1 MIKASNIIVTSM
13 SCFEQGEVGIIS
25 VERGK
30 TMLPKKLEETPVG
43 LTTIAL
49 YEPHDLLLARFQ
61 CLISEGQEG
70 IFIENMTEGMI
81 FYRVCKNGKLIMI
94 PLFYAGEKKILYFQ
108 DYHHVKQ
115 EDEITLLP
123 HTEEYIFDGSEYDE

>member
-1 MIKASNIIVTSM
+1 
-13 SCFEQGEVGIIS
+13 
-25 VERGK
+25 
-30 TMLPKKLEETPVG
+30 MLPKKLEETPLD

-49 YEPHDLLLARFQ
+49 YDHHGQLLARFQ
-61 CLISEGQEG
+61 RLISEGQEG

-81 FYRVCKNGKLIMI
+81 FYRVCKNGKPIMI

-108 DYHHVKQ
+108 VYHHAKQ

>member
-1 MIKASNIIVTSM
+1 M

-30 TMLPKKLEETPVG
+30 TMLPKRLEETPLG
-43 LTTIAL
+43 LKTIAL
-49 YEPHDLLLARFQ
+49 YDHHGQLLARFQ
-61 CLISEGQEG
+61 RLISEGQEG

-123 HTEEYIFDGSEYDE
+123 HTEEYIFDGSEYDG

>member
-1 MIKASNIIVTSM
+1 M

-30 TMLPKKLEETPVG
+30 TMLPKKLEEIPVG

-49 YEPHDLLLARFQ
+49 YDHYGQLLARFQ
-61 CLISEGQEG
+61 LLISEGQEG

-81 FYRVCKNGKLIMI
+81 FYRVCKNGKPIMI
-94 PLFYAGEKKILYFQ
+94 PLFYSGEKKILYFQ

-123 HTEEYIFDGSEYDE
+123 HTEEYIFDGSEYDGQANLESFLLK

>member
-1 MIKASNIIVTSM
+1 M
-13 SCFEQGEVGIIS
+13 SCFERGEVGIIS

-30 TMLPKKLEETPVG
+30 TMLPKRLEETPVG

-49 YEPHDLLLARFQ
+49 YDHYGQLLARFQ
-61 CLISEGQEG
+61 RLISEGQEG

-81 FYRVCKNGKLIMI
+81 FYRVCKNGKPIMI

-123 HTEEYIFDGSEYDE
+123 HTEEYIFDGSEYDG

>member
-1 MIKASNIIVTSM
+1 M

-30 TMLPKKLEETPVG
+30 TMLPKRLEETPLG

-49 YEPHDLLLARFQ
+49 YDHYGQLIARFQ
-61 CLISEGQEG
+61 RLISEGQEG

-123 HTEEYIFDGSEYDE
+123 HTEEYIFDGSEYDG

>member
-1 MIKASNIIVTSM
+1 
-13 SCFEQGEVGIIS
+13 
-25 VERGK
+25 
-30 TMLPKKLEETPVG
+30 MLPKKLAETPLG

-49 YEPHDLLLARFQ
+49 YDHQGQLLARFQ
-61 CLISEGQEG
+61 RLISEGQEG

-81 FYRVCKNGKLIMI
+81 
-94 PLFYAGEKKILYFQ
+94 FYAGEKKILYFQ

-123 HTEEYIFDGSEYDE
+123 HTEEYIFDGSEYDG

>member
-1 MIKASNIIVTSM
+1 M

-25 VERGK
+25 AEVGK
-30 TMLPKKLEETPVG
+30 NNASKKTRRNTSRSYNDRFIWTSWPV
-43 LTTIAL
+43 ISA
-49 YEPHDLLLARFQ
+49 FSS
-61 CLISEGQEG
+61 LISEGQEG

>member
-1 MIKASNIIVTSM
+1 
-13 SCFEQGEVGIIS
+13 
-25 VERGK
+25 
-30 TMLPKKLEETPVG
+30 MLPKRLEETPLG

-49 YEPHDLLLARFQ
+49 YEPHDQLLARFQ

-81 FYRVCKNGKLIMI
+81 FYHVCKNGKPIMI
-94 PLFYAGEKKILYFQ
+94 SLFYAGEKKILYFQ

-115 EDEITLLP
+115 EDEITYYLIRKS
-123 HTEEYIFDGSEYDE
+123 IFLMAVNMMDKQI

>member
-1 MIKASNIIVTSM
+1 M

-123 HTEEYIFDGSEYDE
+123 HTEEYIFDSSEYDG

>member
-1 MIKASNIIVTSM
+1 M

-30 TMLPKKLEETPVG
+30 TMLPKRLEETPLG
-43 LTTIAL
+43 LKTIAL
-49 YEPHDLLLARFQ
+49 YDHHGQLLARFQ
-61 CLISEGQEG
+61 RLISEGQEG
-70 IFIENMTEGMI
+70 VFIENMTEGII
-81 FYRVCKNGKLIMI
+81 FYRVSKNGKPIMI

-108 DYHHVKQ
+108 DYHHVRQ

-123 HTEEYIFDGSEYDE
+123 HTEEYIFDGSEYDG

>member
-1 MIKASNIIVTSM
+1 M

-30 TMLPKKLEETPVG
+30 TMLPKRLEEIPVG

-49 YEPHDLLLARFQ
+49 YDHYDQLLARFQ
-61 CLISEGQEG
+61 RLISEGQEG

-81 FYRVCKNGKLIMI
+81 FYRVCKNGKPIMI

-123 HTEEYIFDGSEYDE
+123 HTEEYIFDGSEYDG